1 MPCMNWKL
9 IAALIS
15 GALVVVAAFPG
26 AATAVIPLLI
36 LAVCPLAMIV
46 GIAVLN
52 RSGNQD
58 EGSSEVE
65 ELRAEVARLRGDTNT
80 NSKGERL

>member
-9 IAALIS
+9 IAAVIAGGL
-15 GALVVVAAFPG
+15 AVTVAFPG

-46 GIAVLN
+46 GLAILG

-58 EGSSEVE
+58 KDTSEID
-65 ELRAEVARLRGDTNT
+65 ELRTEVARLRSDAPAQ
-80 NSKGERL
+80 ERLS

>member
-9 IAALIS
+9 IAAVIA
-15 GALVVVAAFPG
+15 GGLVVAVAFPG

-46 GIAVLN
+46 GLAILG

-58 EGSSEVE
+58 KDTTSEID
-65 ELRAEVARLRGDTNT
+65 ELRAEVARLRGDAPAE
-80 NSKGERL
+80 ERLS

>member
-9 IAALIS
+9 IAALIA
-15 GALVVVAAFPG
+15 GALVVAIAFPG

-52 RSGNQD
+52 RSGEQGND
-58 EGSSEVE
+58 TSEVDD
-65 ELRAEVARLRGDTNT
+65 LRAEVARLRGDTDT
-80 NSKGERL
+80 NAEGL

>member
-9 IAALIS
+9 IAAVIAGGLAVTI
-15 GALVVVAAFPG
+15 AFPG

-46 GIAVLN
+46 AMAVLG

-58 EGSSEVE
+58 KDTSEIDD
-65 ELRAEVARLRGDTNT
+65 LRAEVARLRSDAPAQ
-80 NSKGERL
+80 ERLS

>member
-9 IAALIS
+9 IAAVIAGGL
-15 GALVVVAAFPG
+15 AVAVTFPG

-46 GIAVLN
+46 AMAVLG
-52 RSGNQD
+52 RSGNKGKD
-58 EGSSEVE
+58 TSEID
-65 ELRAEVARLRGDTNT
+65 ELRAEVARLRGDVPAQ
-80 NSKGERL
+80 ERLS